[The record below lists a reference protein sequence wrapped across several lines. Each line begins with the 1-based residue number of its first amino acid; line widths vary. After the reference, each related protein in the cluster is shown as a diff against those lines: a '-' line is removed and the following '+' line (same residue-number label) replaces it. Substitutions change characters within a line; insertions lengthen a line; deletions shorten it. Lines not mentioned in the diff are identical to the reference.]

1 MANELMKLGKV
12 YLSNYE
18 RQYDVLKGTDYFS
31 QDDWTQNAQKGR
43 LNEYIA
49 LLSQQSK
56 LPSSFYNDYKIG
68 YLDNDDRFYSMY
80 NELYGDRT
88 NATER
93 FEEYTD
99 EYGTEQKKSLG
110 KMSDYDYNKYLLNQ
124 QADIKIAELDRKVLQ
139 EIKDSN
145 QGWIWLNDLAQYP
158 WYMTRRMASGFGRF
172 VDDFTN
178 LLGALMDG
186 TRAALNGGSFGD
198 TFAEVAKDRTYALFG
213 TGTKDRDLFAQLEE
227 SVLDFE
233 RYYTNI
239 RNIDG
244 SYTTMGSL
252 LGGAADSIGYMLP
265 TILLSAAGAAAS
277 GSAQGGALLSGATTV
292 GAGAAGSA
300 AAATV
305 GKASRF
311 IFYAGQF
318 SGTISENAQNTS
330 LESVGSWAK
339 ISNAALSTA
348 LEAGVETLLG
358 KVWDSSVLDNL
369 HYNTTGKVGTALS
382 GKSLT
387 YIKGKP
393 QINGL
398 LRIAK
403 GAVQEGLEEVLQD
416 LSTSFVNLAYSVIDE
431 HFYQEYTFEDAMN
444 SFVVS
449 LISSA
454 MMTGAD
460 VMRTRRYDTG
470 EARVTKDGT
479 LVYDRKGDIK
489 TKKWSKLKTW
499 TVNADMSSFMNMY
512 REIMTGKMSPE
523 KRNAAVMK
531 LYAGYRTM
539 GQLYASMGS
548 EKFEKACKFLDEVI
562 EKAKTGDYVDVVS
575 RIREDFKTN
584 DREVRIAKAEL
595 DVMNAQNRLD
605 IIYRETNNAYLES
618 PGRYGSDGSF
628 ENYVNIYGTELRE
641 AKAQLDTANANF
653 RRAREYDIVTRPR
666 MLSGKTFDKKTL
678 RRKFADTFGLAYD
691 EAAARRQQARMSGEA
706 LTYIDQYCKEIA
718 TYIHQ
723 SFGDLELSQKKY
735 FAERA
740 RDAGIK
746 TVVDE
751 YTREL
756 IERGEGEETARAKGS
771 EYEEAIRQIF
781 NFDKSV
787 ERVIITGEGN
797 NAVVIDKTLFVPI
810 QMIRNSDGSVVLSSK
825 AENQIVDT
833 IILNKSS
840 NPYFQ
845 ALVSLYRELSGIAEA
860 TEVEAV
866 YNMLY
871 NSSFFYMA
879 LYTSHERCVELLA
892 EIANFVTQQSK
903 RKESTVYDA
912 LYLKKL
918 KEISQG
924 MKEQLVTYAINQ
936 QEFNVNNY
944 DFLTADEK
952 KSISQKRWGK
962 ELGNK
967 IIRGEK
973 LSDSELKVVTNR
985 INSLPITQEQK
996 DKILN
1001 GITSIVRENRL
1012 NALRTL
1018 NDYYKGVFLSLY
1030 DDKTY
1035 LVPSTKGAVA
1045 FNSFLQ
1051 NMGLTIKT
1059 IGDIPAEDTDVYR
1072 AVADKY
1078 KNVDRKSVLSYYA
1091 KLFSQSTAG
1100 EYTFRITN
1108 GRIIIE
1114 SKKEVKAL
1122 GFDKAYYQRSGI
1134 TNLSEDTFKTFIYP
1148 IVENVNKL
1156 VGKIS
1161 KPGTSSLVTI
1171 DDIVNEPYKFLKDSI
1186 YNEILKK
1193 YGNVTSENVFIYL
1206 NNLYA
1211 KDRIAIVQLR
1221 NGEYKYASLDNIK
1234 DIVRNDFTLIDNL
1247 GKEINIKDVVN
1258 EKYLSGE
1265 LRNTKMVIANDTETT
1280 RYNPLNNTIYISQV
1294 DIDNANGRPL
1304 NFVIAHEFQHAVQY
1318 FNGISLGI
1326 SYNFLTGNAVTKGM
1340 RDSIVS
1346 DIMRHKPDSFTEK
1359 GITDKNIEIAQ
1370 QYLYYSSGEA
1380 MAYGLQG
1387 TDLFDFQP
1395 TVIGFTDD
1403 SLTIQFPWGSKYNL
1417 KRNNFSEVSLRPIG
1431 EYFDLSETVVKNTL
1445 NEQSNGDPTY
1455 HDFVQNTLGEYAE
1468 IGGYMSKITSL
1479 MKDLPDYDSTK
1490 LVDKDRII
1498 GFLNQKSHGKVIFMD
1513 DIQYKVFCNLF
1524 GSELNFQR
1532 ALKETLEL
1540 YNKIVPTYIN
1550 DKKQIYKD
1558 IYDANTSYNRH
1569 TIEQNRRAE
1578 GELSARRL
1586 IERNPQFVRDSMRL
1600 LNLMYFPTI
1609 SFDKFMKG
1617 KIAFYRVGRTHR
1629 TTNLYSAFV
1638 LLPGIK
1644 DYITTWAGPDLDVSS
1659 SASTFVGKV
1668 DVNKLLGYFPL
1679 EHEIVFKPDVIADV
1693 SKRGFEREAGD
1704 TYFEISYDKN
1714 DNAYLSVLSPILGY
1728 DDPLY
1733 DIESYDAGI
1742 SDDALSSDIAPVD
1755 KEKFQ
1760 KKYLSKKFVQNTNLE
1775 PFVTGNRDYQK
1786 YMPAELQQFVYS
1798 TTGFD
1803 LHAEFPNEIAS
1814 KIENG
1819 TLVTNDVMY
1828 YFMKGDAIKNHY
1840 FFELV
1845 NDAFFQNKYIESA
1858 AQLTNLMNNYSTE
1871 MYAASMILKLL
1882 QNDPKYKN
1890 LIPADILD
1898 KLDTHVNGVKYFDK
1912 VKQFI
1917 MSLDDNIKQ
1926 KYYQY
1931 VAYGSGIQGRV
1942 YSPDGTIIESGT
1954 DRRALTYTQV
1964 RPWVRY
1970 VYMKYYDG
1978 TLASIERIVKLVRYA
1993 MLTKRGVKKDAMD
2006 VITDDRINKRTTK
2019 KGSGA
2024 GEDFDVNAI
2033 ENVGDDVSTYS
2044 EDAALN
2050 AIIEDLDE
2058 KEAHK
2063 ILLMHK
2069 AEELVEQYKKEK
2081 WSDVVFGKKYRA
2093 MRHEVDNMFETDLE
2107 GAMKLAAAY
2116 ELTNIGI
2123 TKKVNALR
2131 KQVTATDIAKASEFR
2146 GRGNV
2151 LRNIKRIAFWIKNNV
2166 SNVEMARIREK
2177 YSNVF
2182 EENGSLRK
2190 DTFQKEKTENGVTQ
2204 KITVPTEEILKTE
2217 AILKEIRTGV
2227 RNGAFKSKAA
2237 MEIDDKLKKQK
2248 VKFSQMKAKYE
2259 RKIAK
2264 LQQQIQDR
2272 YGVTVAISGSD
2283 KFALDENATMPSAL
2297 VKLLDTEFDRLSPTQ
2312 VQTISNMDD
2321 KQITVSLTEFLDKN
2335 TDVLTTLED
2344 ADLIDIVHFYTSTQL
2359 MSGIGTELAQ
2369 KKYAIAEM
2377 SILTYILQTQREG
2390 QRALPDADIKAVE
2403 NLLYG
2408 LANNSANILSSWRD
2422 ALKRLKPEERIVSN
2436 IAKAEGI
2443 LLDDEQV
2450 KRVTD
2455 AVRTKDADEINKI
2468 VKDLYQEVYE
2478 KQLKFAEDKG
2488 LPPKSKFDKF
2498 LDRVVA
2504 FQQTAMLSSPGTWIR
2519 NKVSNPIV
2527 SAANKA
2533 SEILGNLFDKAVGKL
2548 FPKKKQFEGQYKI
2561 VGTKVSTE
2569 TQNFIKENVLDTGM
2583 LALIDDGISKYDPRK
2598 GTIRGADISGA
2609 DAMSEMILHKIA
2621 RDVFNNTNNPF
2632 EGKNK
2637 LSKAFLATQK
2647 FIQKMLTDVPYIHKA
2662 TTRYF
2667 GKMLTEDKVDL
2678 SKGMTKDVMD
2688 TLATAY
2694 TYAAMDYMHKSN
2706 IFTEIERIIYNKTGS
2721 KGRFILK
2728 QVFPFM
2734 SASWNWFVKGLE
2746 FTPIG
2751 LTNSIVQY
2759 CRLEKTIA
2767 KAEFDYQQGKTLT
2780 NPRMTEYLVKRK
2792 IGSGI
2797 LGTIGLG
2804 IGILL
2809 GALGAASIDKDD
2821 DDKIKLRVGDVYVD
2835 ISQLFGFSTLALG
2848 MALTNPREGK
2858 WTDAALDALDIMFDD
2873 FVVTDIINDLRYTD
2887 TIGEWLLKQPE
2898 NALSKLIPN
2907 ALKTFNSVIQV
2918 NKIKYDSGILGSL
2931 ERLAGQAF
2939 PGLTYAF
2946 PKRIDIYSGEV
2957 QAKYNIP
2964 FVVDL
2969 FNKMSPLKISYYK
2982 VSDLEKT
2989 AMGLGLLDS
2998 ELTGKY
3004 KDNVGALSTKEKS
3017 VLNQKYG
3024 QLNKKYLTE
3033 FVNNKTKR
3041 SVKMPDGTFK
3051 ELYYKQMTNEQ
3062 RAYAF
3067 RGIKSENAKLAK
3079 IYVATT
3085 LKGMK
3090 YYGTK
3095 TEYQRL
3101 KENKITQNVFIKTK
3115 TMEGF
3120 Y

>member
-68 YLDNDDRFYSMY
+68 YLDNDGRFYSMY
-80 NELYGDRT
+80 NELYGDRE
-88 NATER
+88 NVTER
-93 FEEYTD
+93 FEDYTD
-99 EYGTEQKKSLG
+99 EYGTKQKKSLG

-124 QADIKIAELDRKVLQ
+124 QADIKIQDLNQKVLQ
-139 EIKDSN
+139 EIKDNN
-145 QGWIWLNDLAQYP
+145 QGWIWLNDLVQYP
-158 WYMTRRMASGFGRF
+158 WYMARRLASGVGRF
-172 VDDFTN
+172 VDDITN
-178 LLGALMDG
+178 LMGALIDG
-186 TRAALNGGSFGD
+186 TTAAMNGGSFSD
-198 TFAEVAKDRTYALFG
+198 TFMQIAKDRTYTLFG
-213 TGTKDRDLFAQLEE
+213 TGTEDRDLFAQLEE

-239 RNIDG
+239 RNLDG
-244 SYTTMGSL
+244 SYSTMGSI
-252 LGGAADSIGYMLP
+252 LGSVADSVGYMLP
-265 TILLSAAGAAAS
+265 TILLSAGVGAAAS
-277 GSAQGGALLSGATTV
+277 GAAQGGTLLSGASTV
-292 GAGAAGSA
+292 GAASVGTTAAS
-300 AAATV
+300 TV
-305 GKASRF
+305 GKVSRF

-318 SGTISENAQNTS
+318 SGTVSENAKNTS

-348 LEAGVETLLG
+348 LEAGVETVLG
-358 KVWDSSVLDNL
+358 KIWDSSVLDNL

-398 LRIAK
+398 LRITK
-403 GAVQEGLEEVLQD
+403 GAVQEGIEEVLQD
-416 LSTSFVNLAYSVIDE
+416 VSTYFVNLAYSVIDE
-431 HFYQEYTFEDAMN
+431 HFYQDYTFEDAMN

-470 EARVTKDGT
+470 EAQVTKEGN

-499 TVNADMSSFMNMY
+499 TVNADMGSFMNTY
-512 REIMTGKMSPE
+512 QEIMTGKMSPE
-523 KRNAAVMK
+523 ERNAAVMK

-539 GQLYASMGS
+539 GQLYSYMGS

-562 EKAKTGDYVDVVS
+562 EKSKTGDYVDVVS

-584 DREVRIAKAEL
+584 DKEVRIAKAERNL
-595 DVMNAQNRLD
+595 VYAQNRAD
-605 IIYRETNNAYLES
+605 ISNRNAYMEYSQNNAI
-618 PGRYGSDGSF
+618 RYGSQMNFDDYLRTYPNDVQ
-628 ENYVNIYGTELRE
+628 EAKTQLDNAKTELRN
-641 AKAQLDTANANF
+641 AQS
-653 RRAREYDIVTRPR
+653 YDVIMRPR
-666 MLSGKTFDKKTL
+666 MLFGQSFDKK
-678 RRKFADTFGLAYD
+678 ASQ
-691 EAAARRQQARMSGEA
+691 RQQAYMSGEA

-723 SFGDLELSQKKY
+723 SLSNLQLSQRKY

-746 TVVDE
+746 TVVNE

-756 IERGEGEETARAKGS
+756 IEKGEGEETARTKAS

-781 NFDKSV
+781 NFDKNV
-787 ERVIITGEGN
+787 ERVIVTGEGN
-797 NAVVIDKTLFVPI
+797 NTVVIDKTLFVPI

-840 NPYFQ
+840 SPYFQ
-845 ALVSLYRELSGIAEA
+845 ALVSLYRELSGVAEA
-860 TEVEAV
+860 SEIEAV

-879 LYTSHERCVELLA
+879 LYTSHERSVELLA

-903 RKESTVYDA
+903 RKESSVYDA

-924 MKEQLVTYAINQ
+924 MKEQLITYAINQ

-944 DFLTADEK
+944 DFLTTDEK

-973 LSDSELKVVTNR
+973 LSDSELKIVSNR
-985 INSLPITQEQK
+985 INSLPTTQEQK

-1001 GITSIVRENRL
+1001 GIISIVRENRL
-1012 NALRTL
+1012 SALRTL

-1035 LVPSTKGAVA
+1035 LVPSTKGSVA

-1059 IGDIPAEDTDVYR
+1059 IGNIPAQDTDVYK
-1072 AVADKY
+1072 AIADKY
-1078 KNVDRKSVLSYYA
+1078 KNVDRKSTLSYYS

-1100 EYTFRITN
+1100 EYTFHITN
-1108 GRIIIE
+1108 DRVIIE
-1114 SKKEVKAL
+1114 SKKQAKAL
-1122 GFDKAYYQRSGI
+1122 GFDKAYYQRSSI
-1134 TNLSEDTFKTFIYP
+1134 TNLSEDTFKTFVYP

-1161 KPGTSSLVTI
+1161 KPGTSSLITI
-1171 DDIVNEPYKFLKDSI
+1171 DDIINEPNKFLKDSV

-1206 NNLYA
+1206 NGLYA
-1211 KDRIAIVQLR
+1211 KDMITIIQLR

-1234 DIVRNDFTLIDNL
+1234 DIVKNDFTLVDNL
-1247 GKEINIKDVVN
+1247 GKEISIKGVVN

-1265 LRNTKMVIANDTETT
+1265 LRNTKIVISNDTETT
-1280 RYNPLNNTIYISQV
+1280 RYNPLNNTIYISQY

-1304 NFVIAHEFQHAVQY
+1304 NFIIAHEFQHAVQY

-1326 SYNFLTGNAVTKGM
+1326 SYNFLTGNAITKSM
-1340 RDSIVS
+1340 RDDIVS
-1346 DIMRHKPDSFTEK
+1346 DIMRHKPDLFSEK
-1359 GITDKNIEIAQ
+1359 GIADKNIEIAQ

-1417 KRNNFSEVSLRPIG
+1417 KRNNFSEMSLRPIG

-1445 NEQSNGDPTY
+1445 NEHSNGDPTY
-1455 HDFVQNTLGEYAE
+1455 HDYIQNTLGEYAE
-1468 IGGYMSKITSL
+1468 VSGYESKMTSL
-1479 MKDLPDYDSTK
+1479 MKDLPDYNSTE
-1490 LVDKDRII
+1490 LVDKNRMI

-1540 YNKIVPTYIN
+1540 YNKIAPTYIN
-1550 DKKQIYKD
+1550 DKKAIYKD
-1558 IYDANTSYNRH
+1558 IYDANTSNNRH
-1569 TIEQNRRAE
+1569 TIERNRRAE
-1578 GELSARRL
+1578 GELSARTL

-1600 LNLMYFPTI
+1600 LNLMYFPTV

-1617 KIAFYRVGRTHR
+1617 KIAFYRVGRTHK

-1644 DYITTWAGPDLDVSS
+1644 DYITVWAGPDLNMGS

-1668 DVNKLLGYFPL
+1668 GVSKLLGYFPL
-1679 EHEIVFKPDVIADV
+1679 EHEIAFKPDVIADV

-1714 DNAYLSVLSPILGY
+1714 DNAYLSVLSPILDY
-1728 DDPLY
+1728 NDPLY
-1733 DIESYDAGI
+1733 DVESYDTAGGVT
-1742 SDDALSSDIAPVD
+1742 DDMLSSDIAPVD
-1755 KEKFQ
+1755 REKFH

-1798 TTGFD
+1798 TTGLD
-1803 LHAEFPNEIAS
+1803 LHAEFPNEIAT

-1858 AQLTNLMNNYSTE
+1858 AQLANLMNNYSTE

-1917 MSLDDNIKQ
+1917 LSLDDNIKQ

-1931 VAYGSGIQGRV
+1931 VSYGSGIQGRT
-1942 YSPDGTIIESGT
+1942 YSPDGNIVESGT

-2006 VITDDRINKRTTK
+2006 VITDDSINKRTTK

-2024 GEDFDVNAI
+2024 GENFDVNAI
-2033 ENVGDDVSTYS
+2033 ENVGDDVSAYS
-2044 EDAALN
+2044 EDAALS
-2050 AIIEDLDE
+2050 AIVEDMDE
-2058 KEAHK
+2058 NEARK
-2063 ILLMHK
+2063 TILMHK

-2081 WSDVVFGKKYRA
+2081 WSDIVFNKKYRA
-2093 MRHEVDNMFETDLE
+2093 MLHEVDNMFETDFE

-2116 ELTNIGI
+2116 ELTNVNI

-2131 KQVTATDIAKASEFR
+2131 KEVVATNIAKASEFR

-2151 LRNIKRIAFWIKNNV
+2151 LRNTKRIAAWIRNNT
-2166 SNVEMARIREK
+2166 SKVEMVRIREK
-2177 YSNVF
+2177 YPNVF
-2182 EENGSLRK
+2182 EEDGYLRK

-2227 RNGAFKSKAA
+2227 RNKAFESKAS
-2237 MEIDDKLKKQK
+2237 MEIGDKLKKQK
-2248 VKFSQMKAKYE
+2248 VKFANMKAKYE

-2272 YGVTVAISGSD
+2272 YGVAVAISGSD
-2283 KFALDENATMPSAL
+2283 KFAFDENSTMPSAL
-2297 VKLLDTEFDRLSPTQ
+2297 VKLLDTEFDRLAPTL
-2312 VQTISNMDD
+2312 VQTISNMND

-2335 TDVLTTLED
+2335 TDVLATLED

-2390 QRALPDADIKAVE
+2390 KRALPDADIKAIE

-2408 LANNSANILSSWRD
+2408 LANNSANILASWRD

-2436 IAKAEGI
+2436 IAKAEGV

-2450 KRVTD
+2450 TRVVD
-2455 AVRTKDADEINKI
+2455 AVRTKNADEIDKI

-2478 KQLKFAEDKG
+2478 KQLKFMEDKG

-2498 LDRVVA
+2498 LDRIVA

-2533 SEILGNLFDKAVGKL
+2533 SEVLGNLFDKAVGKL
-2548 FPKKKQFEGQYKI
+2548 FPKKKQFESQYKL
-2561 VGTKVSTE
+2561 VGTKVSTK

-2583 LALIDDGISKYDPRK
+2583 LALIDDGISKYDARK
-2598 GTIRGADISGA
+2598 GTVRGADISGA
-2609 DAMSEMILHKIA
+2609 DVMSEMILHKIA
-2621 RDVFNNTNNPF
+2621 RDVFNNTSNPF

-2662 TTRYF
+2662 TVRYF
-2667 GKMLTEDKVDL
+2667 GKMLTEDNVDL

-2706 IFTEIERIIYNKTGS
+2706 VFTEIERAIYNKTGS

-2746 FTPIG
+2746 YTPVG

-2767 KAEFDYQQGKTLT
+2767 KAELDYRQGKTIN

-2809 GALGAASIDKDD
+2809 GALGVASIDKDD
-2821 DDKIKLRVGDVYVD
+2821 DDKIKLKVGDVYVD
-2835 ISQLFGFSTLALG
+2835 ISQLFAFSTLTLG
-2848 MALTNPREGK
+2848 MALTNPRDGK
-2858 WTDAALDALDIMFDD
+2858 WTDVALDTLDIMFDD
-2873 FVVTDIINDLRYTD
+2873 FLVNDIINDLRYTD
-2887 TIGEWLLKQPE
+2887 TVGEWLLKQPE

-2946 PKRIDIYSGEV
+2946 PKRIDIYTGEV
-2957 QAKYNIP
+2957 QSKYAIP
-2964 FVVDL
+2964 FAVDL

-3051 ELYYKQMTNEQ
+3051 ELYYKQMTDDQ

-3067 RGIKSENAKLAK
+3067 KGIKSENAKLAK

-3101 KENKITQNVFIKTK
+3101 KENKITKNVFIKTK
-3115 TMEGF
+3115 TTEGF